1 MEFVKPEKMILETL
15 EESEDLEYKYGR
27 FVLSPLERG
36 YAVTIGNALRRVLL
50 SSIPGLAITSI
61 RIPGKLHEFDV
72 IEGVQEDILEIT
84 VNLKKVELKV
94 LDFDNIGNLKEP
106 IILRIDKIG
115 PTEIKA
121 GDIITPAGIEVANPD
136 LKIATMNG
144 NKRFEMELY
153 ATIGKGFV
161 STSEMDLSKDIEYIY
176 IDGVYSPVI
185 RVNYLTENV
194 RVGKRTDY
202 DKLILEVWTKKSID
216 PKEALIKATK
226 ILIEHFNII
235 YASWKEEI
243 VESEETSETVETG
256 ELIAGFEEDFSSVTV
271 EEEFKNINI
280 EILETKID
288 ELDLSKRA
296 KNCLKREKIHTVR
309 DILKK
314 DPDELM
320 KIKNFGK
327 KSLDEIRKELQEKFQ
342 LDYDEIQKGGA

>member
-15 EESEDLEYKYGR
+15 EESTDLEYRYGR

-50 SSIPGLAITSI
+50 SSIPGLAITKI

-94 LDFDNIGNLKEP
+94 VDFDNIANIKEP
-106 IILRIDKIG
+106 VLLRIEKMG
-115 PTEIKA
+115 PAEIKA
-121 GDIITPAGIEVANPD
+121 GDIITPAGIEIANPE
-136 LKIATMNG
+136 LKIATMNA
-144 NKRFEMELY
+144 NKKFEMELY
-153 ATIGKGFV
+153 ATVGKGFV

-185 RVNYLTENV
+185 RVNYLTEYV

-216 PKEALIKATK
+216 PKEALVKATK

-235 YASWKEEI
+235 YASWRNQDIEI
-243 VESEETSETVETG
+243 TESSENVLESEVSSFVEDNV
-256 ELIAGFEEDFSSVTV
+256 EMV
-271 EEEFKNINI
+271 EEEFKNVSI
-280 EILETKID
+280 EVLETKID

-296 KNCLKREKIHTVR
+296 KNCLKREKINTVR

-314 DPDELM
+314 DPEELM
-320 KIKNFGK
+320 RIKNFGK
-327 KSLDEIRKELQEKFQ
+327 KSLDEIRKELLEKFQ

>member
-15 EESEDLEYKYGR
+15 EESTDLEYKYGR

-50 SSIPGLAITSI
+50 SSIPGLAITKI

-94 LDFDNIGNLKEP
+94 VDFDNIANIKEP
-106 IILRIDKIG
+106 VLLRIEKMG
-115 PTEIKA
+115 PAEIKA
-121 GDIITPAGIEVANPD
+121 GDIITPAGIEIANPE
-136 LKIATMNG
+136 LKIATMNS
-144 NKRFEMELY
+144 NKKFEMELY
-153 ATIGKGFV
+153 ATVGKGFV

-185 RVNYLTENV
+185 RVNYLTEYV

-216 PKEALIKATK
+216 PKEALVKATK

-235 YASWKEEI
+235 YASWRNEDIAITESSEN
-243 VESEETSETVETG
+243 VLESEVSSFVEDNV
-256 ELIAGFEEDFSSVTV
+256 EMV
-271 EEEFKNINI
+271 EEEFKNVSI
-280 EILETKID
+280 EVLETKID

-296 KNCLKREKIHTVR
+296 KNCLKREKINTVR

-314 DPDELM
+314 DPEELM
-320 KIKNFGK
+320 RIKNFGK
-327 KSLDEIRKELQEKFQ
+327 KSLDEIRKELLEKFQ

>member
-1 MEFVKPEKMILETL
+1 MEFVKPEKMILEVL
-15 EESEDLEYKYGR
+15 EESEELDYKYGR

-94 LDFDNIGNLKEP
+94 MDFDNIGNLKEP
-106 IILRIDKIG
+106 IILRIDKMG
-115 PTEIKA
+115 PTTIYA
-121 GDIITPAGIEVANPD
+121 GDIITPAGIEVANPN
-136 LKIATMNG
+136 LKIATLNAG
-144 NKRFEMELY
+144 KRFEMELY
-153 ATIGKGFV
+153 ATVGKGFV
-161 STSEMDLSKDIEYIY
+161 STSEMDLSKDIEMIY

-185 RVNYLTENV
+185 RVNYLTEKV

-202 DKLILEVWTKKSID
+202 DKLILEIWTKKSID
-216 PKEALIKATK
+216 PKEALIKSTK

-235 YASWKEEI
+235 YSSWREDLAGVLE
-243 VESEETSETVETG
+243 VPPVLEAGDTSLESEEKP
-256 ELIAGFEEDFSSVTV
+256 AQAV
-271 EEEFKNINI
+271 EEEFKNVNI

-296 KNCLKREKIHTVR
+296 KNCLKREKINTVR

-314 DPDELM
+314 DPEELM

-327 KSLDEIRKELQEKFQ
+327 KSLDEIKKELKEKFQ

>member
-15 EESEDLEYKYGR
+15 EESEELEYKYGR

-94 LDFDNIGNLKEP
+94 LDFDNINNLKEP
-106 IILRIDKIG
+106 IVLRIDKMG
-115 PTEIKA
+115 PAKITA
-121 GDIITPAGIEVANPD
+121 GDIITPAGIEVANPN
-136 LKIATMNG
+136 LVIANMNAS
-144 NKRFEMELY
+144 KKFEMELY
-153 ATIGKGFV
+153 ATVGKGFL

-202 DKLILEVWTKKSID
+202 DKLILEIWTKKSID
-216 PKEALIKATK
+216 PKEALVKATK

-235 YASWKEEI
+235 YSSWKEDMPI
-243 VESEETSETVETG
+243 SEETSAFIETNETTNVEENG
-256 ELIAGFEEDFSSVTV
+256 SGAAV

-280 EILETKID
+280 EVLETKID

-314 DPDELM
+314 DPEELM

-327 KSLDEIRKELQEKFQ
+327 KSLDEIRKELLEKFQ

>member
-1 MEFVKPEKMILETL
+1 MEFIKPEKMILETL
-15 EESEDLEYKYGR
+15 EESEELEYKYGR

-94 LDFDNIGNLKEP
+94 TDFDNITNLKEP
-106 IILRIDKIG
+106 IILRIDKMG
-115 PTEIKA
+115 PAEIKA
-121 GDIITPAGIEVANPD
+121 GDIITPAGIEIANPEF
-136 LKIATMNG
+136 KIATMNA
-144 NKRFEMELY
+144 NKKFEMELY

-161 STSEMDLSKDIEYIY
+161 STAEMDLSKDIEYIY

-202 DKLILEVWTKKSID
+202 DKLILEVWTKKSVD
-216 PKEALIKATK
+216 PKDALVKATK

-235 YASWKEEI
+235 YSSWKEITEETEEEQPI
-243 VESEETSETVETG
+243 VEIG
-256 ELIAGFEEDFSSVTV
+256 ESIVDESATQEAED
-271 EEEFKNINI
+271 EFKTINI

-327 KSLDEIRKELQEKFQ
+327 KSLDEIRKELKEKFQ

>member
-15 EESEDLEYKYGR
+15 EESEELEYKYGR

-61 RIPGKLHEFDV
+61 RIPGKLHEFDT

-94 LDFDNIGNLKEP
+94 LDFDNINNLKEP
-106 IILRIDKIG
+106 IVLRIDKMG
-115 PTEIKA
+115 PAEIKA

-136 LKIATMNG
+136 FKIATMNAPR
-144 NKRFEMELY
+144 KFEIELY

-161 STSEMDLSKDIEYIY
+161 STAEMDLSKDIEYIY

-235 YASWKEEI
+235 YASWREDLSEI
-243 VESEETSETVETG
+243 QEVKGVSSTESTEQALSEES
-256 ELIAGFEEDFSSVTV
+256 LAGV
-271 EEEFKNINI
+271 EEEFKNVNV
-280 EILETKID
+280 EVLETKID

-296 KNCLKREKIHTVR
+296 KNCLKREKIYTVR

>member
-1 MEFVKPEKMILETL
+1 MEFIKPEKMILETL
-15 EESEDLEYKYGR
+15 EESEELEYKYGR

-94 LDFDNIGNLKEP
+94 TDFDNITNLKEP
-106 IILRIDKIG
+106 IILRIDKMG
-115 PTEIKA
+115 PAEIKA
-121 GDIITPAGIEVANPD
+121 GDIITPAGIEIANPEF
-136 LKIATMNG
+136 KIATMNT
-144 NKRFEMELY
+144 NRKFEMELY

-161 STSEMDLSKDIEYIY
+161 STAEMDLSKDIEYIY

-202 DKLILEVWTKKSID
+202 DKLILEVWTKKSVD
-216 PKEALIKATK
+216 PKDALVKATK

-235 YASWKEEI
+235 YASWKEI
-243 VESEETSETVETG
+243 IEEK
-256 ELIAGFEEDFSSVTV
+256 
-271 EEEFKNINI
+271 EEEQPIIEIGENIVDESATQEVEDEFKTINI

-327 KSLDEIRKELQEKFQ
+327 KSLDEIRKELKEKFQ

>member
-15 EESEDLEYKYGR
+15 EESEELEYKYGR

-61 RIPGKLHEFDV
+61 RIPGKLHEFDT

-94 LDFDNIGNLKEP
+94 LDFDNINNLKEP
-106 IILRIDKIG
+106 IVLRIDKMG
-115 PTEIKA
+115 PSEIKA
-121 GDIITPAGIEVANPD
+121 GDIITPAGIEVANPE
-136 LKIATMNG
+136 LKIATMNAA
-144 NKRFEMELY
+144 KKFEMELY

-161 STSEMDLSKDIEYIY
+161 STAEMDLSKDIEYIY

-216 PKEALIKATK
+216 PKEALVKATK

-235 YASWKEEI
+235 YASWREDLSELQEVNTASESAEE
-243 VESEETSETVETG
+243 VVSE
-256 ELIAGFEEDFSSVTV
+256 DKSVVV
-271 EEEFKNINI
+271 EEEFKNVNI

-314 DPDELM
+314 DPEELM

>member
-1 MEFVKPEKMILETL
+1 MDFVKPEKMILESL
-15 EESEDLEYKYGR
+15 EESSNLEYKYGR

-50 SSIPGLAITSI
+50 SSIPGLAITKI

-94 LDFDNIGNLKEP
+94 VDFDNITNIKEP
-106 IILRIDKIG
+106 VVLRIEKMG

-121 GDIITPAGIEVANPD
+121 GDIITPAGIEIANPE
-136 LKIATMNG
+136 LKIATLNA
-144 NKRFEMELY
+144 NKKFEMELY
-153 ATIGKGFV
+153 ATVGKGFV

-185 RVNYLTENV
+185 RVNYLTEYV

-202 DKLILEVWTKKSID
+202 DKLILEIWTKKSID

-235 YASWKEEI
+235 YSSWKSEDLELAEPEGDNLEVEVSTYIEEN
-243 VESEETSETVETG
+243 VE
-256 ELIAGFEEDFSSVTV
+256 TV
-271 EEEFKNINI
+271 EEEFKGVSI

-314 DPDELM
+314 DPEELM
-320 KIKNFGK
+320 RIKNFGK
-327 KSLDEIRKELQEKFQ
+327 KSLDEIRKELIEKFQ

>member
-15 EESEDLEYKYGR
+15 EESEELEYKYGR

-72 IEGVQEDILEIT
+72 MEGVQEDILEIT

-94 LDFDNIGNLKEP
+94 LDFDNISNLKEP
-106 IILRIDKIG
+106 IVLRIDKMG
-115 PTEIKA
+115 PSEIKA
-121 GDIITPAGIEVANPD
+121 GDIITPAGIEVANPE
-136 LKIATMNG
+136 LKIATMNAA
-144 NKRFEMELY
+144 KKFEMELY

-202 DKLILEVWTKKSID
+202 DKLILEIWTKKSID
-216 PKEALIKATK
+216 PKEALVKATK

-235 YASWKEEI
+235 YASWREDLAGLEENPPVI
-243 VESEETSETVETG
+243 EAGESLLSEEKPASPE
-256 ELIAGFEEDFSSVTV
+256 V

-314 DPDELM
+314 DPEELM

>member
-15 EESEDLEYKYGR
+15 EESEELEYKYGR

-94 LDFDNIGNLKEP
+94 VDFDNIGNLKEP
-106 IILRIDKIG
+106 IVLRIEKMG
-115 PTEIKA
+115 PAEIKA
-121 GDIITPAGIEVANPD
+121 GDIITPPGIEIANPD
-136 LKIATMNG
+136 FKIATMNA
-144 NKRFEMELY
+144 NKKFEMELY
-153 ATIGKGFV
+153 ATVGKGFV
-161 STSEMDLSKDIEYIY
+161 STSEMDLSKDIEMIY

-185 RVNYLTENV
+185 RVNYLTEKV

-216 PKEALIKATK
+216 PKEALVKATK

-235 YASWKEEI
+235 YSSWREEI
-243 VESEETSETVETG
+243 DLTEAEAIPESMETNVSEE
-256 ELIAGFEEDFSSVTV
+256 IAGQEV
-271 EEEFKNINI
+271 EEEFKNVSL
-280 EILETKID
+280 EVLETRID

-296 KNCLKREKIHTVR
+296 KNCLKREKINTVR

-327 KSLDEIRKELQEKFQ
+327 KSLDEIRKELKEKFQ